1 MKKYFL
7 ISILLSLFAFGAGIN
22 QAQAQCGEGLIDV
35 CHGKLGESKFLKSF
49 PVQLAKQKK
58 GDPLPVV
65 KYTFVFNSGMTYR
78 IYVCNAQE
86 KPGKGIIS
94 LYHQDNMIGTTYMVD
109 SKKHFPFIQF
119 ECKMSGAYSLS
130 FYFEDGE
137 EGCAMGV
144 VSSLN

>member
-1 MKKYFL
+1 MKKY
-7 ISILLSLFAFGAGIN
+7 ILLSVLFAFFAIVAGMN
-22 QAQAQCGEGLIDV
+22 QAKAQCGDGLLNV

-65 KYTFVFNSGMTYR
+65 KYTYVFNSGVTYR
-78 IYVCNAQE
+78 IFVCNAQE
-86 KPGKGIIS
+86 VPGKAIIS
-94 LYHQDNMIGTTYMVD
+94 LYHNDNMIGTTYLVD

-119 ECKMSGAYSLS
+119 ECKMSGVYSLS

-137 EGCAMGV
+137 EGCAMGI
-144 VSSLN
+144 VSGLN